1 MGQAVNSLV
10 NGQVRMSK
18 RTVPSVYRKMDD
30 QEILGAPHGKE
41 YNKKVKE
48 MKCLFWNCRGVRKKG
63 IATYVRDLMGEYRFD
78 FVCF

>member
-48 MKCLFWNCRGVRKKG
+48 MKCLF
-63 IATYVRDLMGEYRFD
+63 
-78 FVCF
+78 